1 MVEIFAI
8 FQGRRNWLSPVY
20 IELVNTP
27 IVDGDSVEV
36 THIGTTVAEPKRVIP
51 KPPPEVKKEENQ
63 DPGYD
68 RAERSSYMYNRK
80 DPPSA
85 VSSPISFIIAYRG

>member
-1 MVEIFAI
+1 MVEIFTI

-36 THIGTTVAEPKRVIP
+36 THIGTTITEPKRVIP
-51 KPPPEVKKEENQ
+51 QPPLLVKKEENQ

-68 RAERSSYMYNRK
+68 RAERSSYNRK
-80 DPPSA
+80 ALPSS